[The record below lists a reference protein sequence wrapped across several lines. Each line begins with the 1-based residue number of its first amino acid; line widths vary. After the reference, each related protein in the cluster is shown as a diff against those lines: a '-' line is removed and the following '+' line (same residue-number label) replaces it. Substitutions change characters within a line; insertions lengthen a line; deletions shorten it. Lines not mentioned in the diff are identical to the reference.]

1 MKVGTFACCSL
12 GGKVE
17 NDFARSDEELG
28 VGWEIE
34 GSVMVG
40 KILDDLEV
48 KLTVVNERDDNYD
61 ATSGLGLG
69 R

>member
-1 MKVGTFACCSL
+1 
-12 GGKVE
+12 
-17 NDFARSDEELG
+17 
-28 VGWEIE
+28 
-34 GSVMVG
+34 MVG

-69 R
+69 RRDGIAVGTMEVGLVEEITEDGASSDGLKDGR